1 MNTLPSI
8 SRNSET
14 APVQHT
20 LSIEHKITHGRLD
33 RFITTYQALGERALD
48 RFFTWAS
55 PAVKPVKRVLAP
67 AADAIEYS
75 RPLAFLDRHISPHKL
90 PLVGALF
97 ELPRDRAERLNG
109 VVSIAS
115 TERLQLPEPL
125 IAPLADVIEL
135 HPEPYSHESPSPDI
149 TDTA

>member
-1 MNTLPSI
+1 VNTLPSI

-14 APVQHT
+14 SPVQHT
-20 LSIEHKITHGRLD
+20 PVIEYKRPHSRLD

-109 VVSIAS
+109 VVNIAHA
-115 TERLQLPEPL
+115 ERPQLHEPL

-135 HPEPYSHESPSPDI
+135 RSELPSHESPSPDI